1 MKKAGVRE
9 ILDMIP
15 EEVFQEIS
23 AETKVDKHVKKLTGR
38 SIFQVFLLSLMGG
51 QSSSLTVMSRMF
63 SSMKFKLLS
72 GGAGISFKTSK
83 TSLSDRLNNI
93 KSAFFEK
100 IFAALVQKFDKVF
113 GEEIYHNVTSFD
125 STILTLSS
133 KLLKVGSK
141 IDKGKKTQIKFT
153 VSFNQIPRTLN
164 IHFDDNHTDELPLR
178 EAIQE
183 FSFSKDSIAV
193 FDRGLYSRVTYKDL
207 DESGIQFITRQKS
220 NAKYKIIEQLND
232 VSRLR
237 SGDLSFQTD
246 SLVYLA
252 RNGTRWY
259 RHPFRLICARNRKTG
274 EQLYFLTNNLDLT
287 AKEVAEIYKKRWA
300 IEVFFKFIKQ
310 ELNAKHFHSRSEN
323 GIKVTFYMILI
334 LSLLLLVYKKLNKMT
349 GYKFVKWD
357 FREELETAVLRDF
370 LLIYAENI
378 EQFDLDFPMRTDASP
393 LFGQ

>member
-23 AETKVDKHVKKLTGR
+23 AETRVDKHVKKLTGR

-51 QSSSLTVMSRMF
+51 QPSSLTVMARMF
-63 SSMKFKLLS
+63 ASKTFRLLS
-72 GGAGISFKTSK
+72 GKTILPFNTSK
-83 TSLSDRLNNI
+83 TSLSDRLSTI
-93 KSAFFEK
+93 KPEFFEG
-100 IFAALVQKFDKVF
+100 IFGALVQRFDKVF
-113 GEEIYHNVTSFD
+113 GETLSQNIVSFD

-133 KLLKVGSK
+133 KLLKVGTE
-141 IDKGKKTQIKFT
+141 IAKGHINQIKFT
-153 VSFNQIPRTLN
+153 VSFNQIPRTLS
-164 IHFDDNHTDELPLR
+164 IHFNNNHSEEFLLR
-178 EAIQE
+178 DAIKE
-183 FSFSKDSIAV
+183 FSFSPDSIAV
-193 FDRGLYSRVTYKDL
+193 FDRGLYSRVVYKELGD
-207 DESGIQFITRQKS
+207 SGIQFITRQKKGV
-220 NAKYKIIEQLND
+220 KYKIVEKLND

-237 SGDLSFQTD
+237 TGDLSFETD

-252 RNGTRWY
+252 RKSTRWY
-259 RHPFRLICARNRKTG
+259 RHPFRLICARNRKTD
-274 EQLYFLTNNLDLT
+274 EQIYFLTNNLDLS
-287 AKEVAEIYKKRWA
+287 AKDVAAIYKKRWA

-310 ELNAKHFHSRSEN
+310 ELDAKHFHSRSEN

-349 GYKFVKWD
+349 GYKYVKFD

-370 LLIYAENI
+370 ILIYAQNI
-378 EQFDLDFPMRTDASP
+378 KQFDRDFPMRTRASP